1 MSIKEEKLTIPP
13 MKLQEINIITN
24 LILTFCLVLFAW
36 WQWLAVEEQ
45 NKQNLFRLKI
55 EHFSRYKQFLYT
67 IMQMFSQDGE
77 NTVLENTNF
86 SRIAKILD
94 DMSVMRDESL
104 FLFINKIY
112 SFENS
117 LLEKLADMRNHCETQ
132 KDDYILKDEQQTIS
146 DQLKKCSAAFSEDL
160 YVLRKPGMIVSA
172 VRKLKGNLNRMR
184 TKEQENVDT

>member
-1 MSIKEEKLTIPP
+1 MLLSAKKEEYTIRL
-13 MKLQEINIITN
+13 MNLQEINIITN

-77 NTVLENTNF
+77 RTVLANANF

-112 SFENS
+112 SFENN
-117 LLEKLADMRNHCETQ
+117 LLEKLTEMRTHCETQ
-132 KDDYILKDEQQTIS
+132 KDDYILKDEQQIIS
-146 DQLKKCSAAFSEDL
+146 EQLKQCSAAFSEDL
-160 YVLRKPGMIVSA
+160 YVLRKPGPIISA
-172 VRKLKGNLNRMR
+172 VRKVKGNLNRLR
-184 TKEQENVDT
+184 TK